1 VRLSFQRLLRPCGH
15 IEIVPPRRDLPARQL
30 EHAHDGACRPVLRWR
45 LATTQKGMEPI
56 ARSRADAAPK
66 CVAFRCILL
75 HFGAP
80 NSHST
85 SRRRSA
91 DEHKAN
97 LLTPVI
103 RVTRVRTRQRP
114 LDSWR
119 AFRRAAV
126 RSGLV
131 GYGAN

>member
-1 VRLSFQRLLRPCGH
+1 MPN
-15 IEIVPPRRDLPARQL
+15 PPLPLKVFPSGLEAREL
-30 EHAHDGACRPVLRWR
+30 YR
-45 LATTQKGMEPI
+45 ATTASPASPTQKGMEPI

-85 SRRRSA
+85 SRHRSA

-103 RVTRVRTRQRP
+103 RVTRVRTVTGQQTAGELSEGRP
-114 LDSWR
+114 YE
-119 AFRRAAV
+119 
-126 RSGLV
+126 G
-131 GYGAN
+131 G

>member
-1 VRLSFQRLLRPCGH
+1 MP
-15 IEIVPPRRDLPARQL
+15 
-30 EHAHDGACRPVLRWR
+30 RWR
-45 LATTQKGMEPI
+45 LATTQQGMEPI

-80 NSHST
+80 NRHST

-91 DEHKAN
+91 HEHIAN

-103 RVTRVRTRQRP
+103 RVTRVRT
-114 LDSWR
+114 
-119 AFRRAAV
+119 V
-126 RSGLV
+126 SGLWTA
-131 GYGAN
+131 GELSEGLQYGDGRLDTVPL